1 MINFKDQFDDG
12 SEVKK
17 KFHYNKDTNEGRTLM
32 TQEEQIEKLLGEV
45 KKNSTDINRY
55 KNAIVELQ
63 RSMNN
68 IQSVDREIYKQLKNL
83 SNRDQELLDRATA
96 ALARGASRE
105 EVAAILERIIS

>member
-17 KFHYNKDTNEGRTLM
+17 KFHYNKDTSEGRTLM

-96 ALARGASRE
+96 ALARGANRE